1 MSNPSAP
8 RWGPVATLAWTVFL
22 ILFWVMVQLTF
33 EAIILGASMAPG
45 RKPGDAEVARLA
57 SNGDFI
63 TASIFIADT
72 FTVAALLAI
81 VKARAGA
88 TYADSIALVPSPAG
102 WMRTWIPILLVF
114 VMASD
119 TITWLL
125 GKPLVPEVMQ
135 LVWASAER
143 ISLLLALI
151 LVAPVMEELVF
162 RGFLISGLRPTRLG
176 ASGAVLVSSFAWA
189 SLHLEYDLYGM
200 ATIFALGILLGTARV
215 KTGSVVVSIAL
226 HMISNIISTVEMIA
240 QAAS

>member
-1 MSNPSAP
+1 MNTPCAP
-8 RWGPVATLAWTVFL
+8 RWGPGATLAWTAFL
-22 ILFWVMVQLTF
+22 ILFWVVVQLAF
-33 EAIILGASMAPG
+33 EAIILGASMGPG

-72 FTVAALLAI
+72 LCVLALGAI

-88 TYADSIALVPSPAG
+88 TYSDSLALGPMPAG
-102 WMRTWIPILLVF
+102 WASTWIPILVAF

-119 TITWLL
+119 MLTWFL

-135 LVWASAER
+135 LVWASAEKV
-143 ISLLLALI
+143 SLLVALI
-151 LVAPVMEELVF
+151 LVAPVMEEVVF